1 MVVNDV
7 DMQTSL
13 VEINSHPEERFS
25 GAHANWSYK
34 IVMGQGF
41 LFVCFVLFCFF
52 HSCPPWM
59 DWPGIETALVTT
71 DGSQKTQ

>member
-41 LFVCFVLFCFF
+41 LFVCFVLFCF
-52 HSCPPWM
+52 
-59 DWPGIETALVTT
+59 
-71 DGSQKTQ
+71 

>member
-13 VEINSHPEERFS
+13 LEINSHPEERFS

-41 LFVCFVLFCFF
+41 LFVCFVLFPRVVSPEREIFF
-52 HSCPPWM
+52 FW
-59 DWPGIETALVTT
+59 
-71 DGSQKTQ
+71 